1 MEALL
6 GVEKQTIRSFGAGPA
21 ECAGRRGTF
30 KEGYK
35 SRSDLEEALD
45 KHLETGQV
53 CSSTPRPLAEPGG
66 GGSLRAFRRA
76 APVMIG
82 LKCCIFGSG
91 SVSSFLTQWP

>member
-1 MEALL
+1 MEALC
-6 GVEKQTIRSFGAGPA
+6 GVKKQMRHSFGAGPA

-45 KHLETGQV
+45 KHLETGYDR
-53 CSSTPRPLAEPGG
+53 SSTPRPLAEPGG

-76 APVMIG
+76 RSRRNVGMMGCWDIWVG
-82 LKCCIFGSG
+82 
-91 SVSSFLTQWP
+91 